1 MIEAQHLDAPELA
14 ALLHFYADAGVEWLV
29 EDEPV
34 DSFAAFEATRN
45 RAPSSTAAPAS
56 ASDAPSRTAPSRQA
70 PSQAKSSASRAA
82 PAPQPAAP
90 VAVPNEQ
97 AVAEAREV
105 AARARSLDEL
115 KEALGNF
122 SGCNLKLSALSTIF
136 ASGSLASG
144 LMIVGP
150 MPEPDDEREGV
161 AFSGPPGFLLER
173 MIGAIGLKR
182 DDVLTTML
190 IPWRTPGNRP
200 PLTHEVDMCRP
211 FIDRQIEL
219 AAPKVLLLLGN
230 LTARTFLGANGNIH
244 QLRGKW
250 HSLSFGDKTVATLA
264 SLAPSEILKAP
275 RAKAQAWSDLLS
287 LQQNLK
293 G

>member
-34 DSFAAFEATRN
+34 DSFAAFEATRS
-45 RAPSSTAAPAS
+45 RAASPATAQ
-56 ASDAPSRTAPSRQA
+56 ASDTSSRTAPSRQA
-70 PSQAKSSASRAA
+70 PAQAKSAASRAA

-122 SGCNLKLSALSTIF
+122 NGCNLKLSALSTIF

-144 LMIVGP
+144 
-150 MPEPDDEREGV
+150 MPINSS
-161 AFSGPPGFLLER
+161 A
-173 MIGAIGLKR
+173 
-182 DDVLTTML
+182 
-190 IPWRTPGNRP
+190 
-200 PLTHEVDMCRP
+200 
-211 FIDRQIEL
+211 
-219 AAPKVLLLLGN
+219 
-230 LTARTFLGANGNIH
+230 
-244 QLRGKW
+244 
-250 HSLSFGDKTVATLA
+250 
-264 SLAPSEILKAP
+264 
-275 RAKAQAWSDLLS
+275 
-287 LQQNLK
+287 
-293 G
+293 